1 MNARVMRV
9 GIAGGIAD
17 GMVMA
22 AFSMIA
28 LWVGRERVLDAAE
41 PDRAH
46 VLAGSALDGTF
57 SAAALLIGI
66 GVRTTMAILVGT
78 LIATA
83 VCRLVIAT
91 DRAICHQDGPGA
103 DRSWLRLGWEDVDQ
117 VLWDDDLCV
126 LTLTRAGRGGPSRVV
141 LRLPRRAPLV
151 ELARERGHLDD
162 LRPSAGALQRPGLRV
177 ADRAPPARVRRG
189 EVGAGAARRY
199 RLGRVRGDRRGGG
212 RPRSNV
218 MAVRGHE

>member
-1 MNARVMRV
+1 MLGTPALRLTAPGLAARGRAWLQARVPPLTGLRKTAAA
-9 GIAGGIAD
+9 IAAGAPIGP
-17 GMVMA
+17 
-22 AFSMIA
+22 
-28 LWVGRERVLDAAE
+28 RERVLTSV
-41 PDRAH
+41 RQ
-46 VLAGSALDGTF
+46 V
-57 SAAALLIGI
+57 SAA
-66 GVRTTMAILVGT
+66 
-78 LIATA
+78 
-83 VCRLVIAT
+83 LVIAT
-91 DRAICHQDGPGA
+91 DRAIYHQDGPGA
-103 DRSWLRLGWEDVDQ
+103 GRSWSRQGWEDVDQ

-162 LRPSAGALQRPGLRV
+162 FRPSAGALQRPGLRV